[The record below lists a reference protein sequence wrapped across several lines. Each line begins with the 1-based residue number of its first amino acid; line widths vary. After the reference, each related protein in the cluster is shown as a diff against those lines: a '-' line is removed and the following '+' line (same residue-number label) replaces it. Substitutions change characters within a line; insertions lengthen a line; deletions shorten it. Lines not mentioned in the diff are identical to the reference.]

1 MKRTL
6 LFYLAVLAV
15 LPLRAQE
22 GQRFSMQQAIQYAF
36 GHQAALLNASI
47 DEEISKKKVSEL
59 VGLGTPQV
67 EARAELNN
75 FLEIPV
81 SFVPGE
87 FFGGE
92 KGSFIP
98 VKFGQQYTA
107 SAGVSVS
114 QLLFDGSYL
123 VGLQASRTYAEL
135 SRKQTK
141 QTRTETAI
149 AVSKA
154 YYGALVSDARMEL
167 IVANVDRIKKL
178 LDDTRILYT
187 NGFVEKIDVDRIELT
202 YNNLLVEK
210 DKVSR
215 FKSISYALLKF
226 QMGYPARDTILLS
239 DKLEERTIENV
250 NIPDSVNLSNRP
262 EYEVLSVS
270 RRLQELDVKR
280 YHSAYLPSLV
290 AFGAFSY
297 NNARSQ
303 FDIFDNGLR
312 WFPTALVGARLNIPI
327 WDGLQKS
334 AKVSQARLGL
344 KKVDNALDLMKNS
357 FIIELESAKANY
369 QNNYSSLLLTRKNRE
384 LATEISRVSKVK
396 YDNGVG
402 SGLELVNAE
411 SDLREADANY
421 FSALYETIIARIEL
435 DKASGTLNY

>member
-6 LFYLAVLAV
+6 LFYLAFLST
-15 LPLRAQE
+15 LPLLAQE
-22 GQRFSMQQAIQYAF
+22 GQSFSLQQAIQYAF
-36 GHQAALLNASI
+36 AHQATVLNSVI
-47 DEEISKKKVSEL
+47 DEEISKKKVNEL
-59 VGLGTPQV
+59 VGLGTPQI
-67 EARAELNN
+67 EASAELNN

-92 KGSFIP
+92 PGSFLP
-98 VKFGQQYTA
+98 VQFGQQFTA
-107 SAGVSVS
+107 SAGVNVS

-141 QTRTETAI
+141 QTRTESAI

-167 IVANVDRIKKL
+167 IEANVERVKKL
-178 LDDTRILYT
+178 LDETRVLYE

-215 FKSISYALLKF
+215 FKAISYALLKF
-226 QMGYPARDTILLS
+226 QMGYPAREAIVLS
-239 DKLEERTIENV
+239 DKLEESTV
-250 NIPDSVNLSNRP
+250 NNITLPDSVNYSNRP
-262 EYEVLSVS
+262 EYEVLNVS
-270 RRLQELDVKR
+270 RQLQELDVKR
-280 YHSAYLPSLV
+280 YKSTYLPSLV
-290 AFGAFSY
+290 AFGTFSY
-297 NNARSQ
+297 NNARSD
-303 FDIFDNGLR
+303 FDIFDNGLK
-312 WFPTALVGARLNIPI
+312 WFPTAIIGARINIPI

-334 AKVSQARLGL
+334 ARVSQAKLGL

-357 FIIELESAKANY
+357 FSIELESARANY
-369 QNNYSSLLLTRKNRE
+369 QNNFSSLVLTRKNRE
-384 LATEISRVSKVK
+384 LATEISRVSKIK

-421 FSALYETIIARIEL
+421 FNALYETIISRIDL
-435 DKASGTLNY
+435 DKASGNLTY